1 MHSEVWQVSKK
12 KDPYVFFV
20 KSLRR
25 LMDRYEGQYVAIV
38 GSSVVA
44 HGKDANRVYEKA
56 HKMHPSERVLIGQ
69 VPVREAMVLWSV
81 CAFHSRNRDQKR
93 SVR

>member
-1 MHSEVWQVSKK
+1 MAKK

-25 LMDRYEGQYVAIV
+25 LMNRYEGQYVAIV

-44 HGKDANRVYEKA
+44 HGKDADRVYEKA
-56 HKMHPSERVLIGQ
+56 HKAHPSARILIGQ
-69 VPVREAMVLWSV
+69 VPMTGPTVL
-81 CAFHSRNRDQKR
+81 
-93 SVR
+93 